1 MRENTYNKCMSKPP
15 LLYNQNLLPHRNEL
29 IKRSAL
35 LLALPTIASTLTM
48 AVYHFIYGEFI
59 FTGPVRN
66 EFWWIA
72 IMPFVVVNIT
82 ALYLLRIGRANVSA
96 LVLITF
102 WTISITSIILRFG
115 AQTFFPALLILPI
128 SAASLLFQRRSSLVL
143 AVISAI
149 VVGIS
154 AWLHMH
160 RPGFALYDYF
170 RNEVVIDTPQL
181 QLMTS
186 IAVGFWSSLF
196 LAVAAI
202 TSLLAAN
209 LQRSLQQSDAHAAAL
224 EALSEQLEQRVTVQT
239 ASLLAGEREKA
250 MLGERTRLAR
260 DIHDTLAQGLTG
272 IIVQLG
278 AAQQALHANHPDAN
292 EHLDLAARMARESLA
307 EARRSVWN
315 LRAEAL
321 ERGDLRHA
329 LNGLVDRF
337 RHPTIIA
344 SYEFEGVW
352 SPLPV
357 EIESA
362 LLRVAQES
370 LANVVRHSAADQ
382 VCVTL
387 RMHAKIVELEIR
399 DNGRGFGDALQ
410 RQSSAHAKFGVV
422 GMRERLVALNGDLHL
437 SDDDGA
443 VVLAR
448 APIPIYPDPLSVAD
462 GSAKECHL

>member
-1 MRENTYNKCMSKPP
+1 M
-15 LLYNQNLLPHRNEL
+15 
-29 IKRSAL
+29 
-35 LLALPTIASTLTM
+35 LALPTIASTLTM
-48 AVYHFIYGEFI
+48 AIYHFLYGEIVF
-59 FTGPVRN
+59 FGPERTQ
-66 EFWWIA
+66 FWWIA
-72 IMPFVVVNIT
+72 IVPFVVVNIT
-82 ALYLLRIGRANVSA
+82 ALWLLRIGRANVSA
-96 LVLITF
+96 LVLLTF
-102 WTISITSIILRFG
+102 WTISITSVILRFG

-128 SAASLLFQRRSSLVL
+128 AAGSLLFSRRSSLVL
-143 AVISAI
+143 AVISAV

-186 IAVGFWSSLF
+186 IAAGFWSSLY

-202 TSLLAAN
+202 TSLLASN
-209 LQRSLQQSDAHAAAL
+209 LQRSLQQSDAHATAL
-224 EALSEQLEQRVTVQT
+224 QELSEQLEQRVIDQT

-250 MLGERTRLAR
+250 MLAERTRLAR

-278 AAQQALHANHPDAN
+278 AAQQALRTNHPDAN

-337 RHPTIIA
+337 RHPTIMA
-344 SYEFEGVW
+344 SYEFEGAW

-382 VCVTL
+382 VSVTL
-387 RMHAKIVELEIR
+387 RMQDMTVELEIR
-399 DNGRGFGDALQ
+399 DNGRGFGEALQ
-410 RQSSAHAKFGVV
+410 RQTSAHAKFGVV
-422 GMRERLVALNGDLHL
+422 GMRERLVALNGDLQL
-437 SDDDGA
+437 IDDDGA
-443 VVLAR
+443 VVRAR
-448 APIPIYPDPLSVAD
+448 APIPLHVNPPSVA
-462 GSAKECHL
+462 AVTPKECRL

>member
-1 MRENTYNKCMSKPP
+1 MSKSTLP
-15 LLYNQNLLPHRNEL
+15 YNQNFSPHRSEL
-29 IKRSAL
+29 IKRSAF

-48 AVYHFIYGEFI
+48 AVYHFIYGEII
-59 FTGPVRN
+59 FTGPDRSQ
-66 EFWWIA
+66 FWWIA
-72 IMPFVVVNIT
+72 IVPFLVVNIT
-82 ALYLLRIGRANVSA
+82 AFWLLRIGRANVSA

-102 WTISITSIILRFG
+102 WTISITSMILRFG

-128 SAASLLFQRRSSLVL
+128 SAASLLFQRRSSLIL

-154 AWLHMH
+154 GWLHMN

-170 RNEVVIDTPQL
+170 RNVVVIDVTQL
-181 QLMTS
+181 RLMTS

-202 TSLLAAN
+202 TSLLASN
-209 LQRSLQQSDAHAAAL
+209 LQRSLQQSDAHATAL
-224 EALSEQLEQRVTVQT
+224 EELSEQLEQRVVDQT

-250 MLGERTRLAR
+250 MLAERTRLAR

-278 AAQQALHANHPDAN
+278 AAQQALRTNHPDAN

-337 RHPTIIA
+337 RHPTIMA
-344 SYEFEGVW
+344 SYEFEGEW

-387 RMHAKIVELEIR
+387 RMHEMLVELEIR
-399 DNGRGFGDALQ
+399 DNGRGFGDVLQ

-422 GMRERLVALNGDLHL
+422 GMRERLVALNGDLQL
-437 SDDDGA
+437 LDDDGA

-448 APIPIYPDPLSVAD
+448 APILLNPTPLGVAD
-462 GSAKECHL
+462 MPAKECLL

>member
-1 MRENTYNKCMSKPP
+1 
-15 LLYNQNLLPHRNEL
+15 
-29 IKRSAL
+29 
-35 LLALPTIASTLTM
+35 
-48 AVYHFIYGEFI
+48 
-59 FTGPVRN
+59 
-66 EFWWIA
+66 
-72 IMPFVVVNIT
+72 
-82 ALYLLRIGRANVSA
+82 
-96 LVLITF
+96 
-102 WTISITSIILRFG
+102 
-115 AQTFFPALLILPI
+115 
-128 SAASLLFQRRSSLVL
+128 L

-154 AWLHMH
+154 AWLHMN

-170 RNEVVIDTPQL
+170 RNTVVIDMSQL
-181 QLMTS
+181 RLMTS
-186 IAVGFWSSLF
+186 IAVGFWTSLF
-196 LAVAAI
+196 VAVAAI
-202 TSLLAAN
+202 TSLLASN
-209 LQRSLQQSDAHAAAL
+209 LQRSLQQSDAHATAL
-224 EALSEQLEQRVTVQT
+224 QELSEQLEQRVIDQT

-250 MLGERTRLAR
+250 MLAERTRLAR

-278 AAQQALHANHPDAN
+278 AAQQALRTNHPDAN

-337 RHPTIIA
+337 RHPTIMA
-344 SYEFEGVW
+344 SYEFEGEW

-382 VCVTL
+382 VSVTL
-387 RMHAKIVELEIR
+387 RMQDMMVELEIR
-399 DNGRGFGDALQ
+399 DNGRGFGEALQ
-410 RQSSAHAKFGVV
+410 RQTSAHAKFGVV
-422 GMRERLVALNGDLHL
+422 GMRERLVALNGDLQL
-437 SDDDGA
+437 VDDDGA
-443 VVLAR
+443 VVRAR
-448 APIPIYPDPLSVAD
+448 APIPLPVNPPSVA
-462 GSAKECHL
+462 AVTPKECRL

>member
-1 MRENTYNKCMSKPP
+1 MNNVTSNVNPFGS
-15 LLYNQNLLPHRNEL
+15 PHRNEL
-29 IKRSAL
+29 IKRSAV

-48 AVYHFIYGEFI
+48 AIYHFIYSESVFI
-59 FTGPVRN
+59 GLARTQM
-66 EFWWIA
+66 WWIA
-72 IMPFVVVNIT
+72 IIPFAVVNIT
-82 ALYLLRIGRANVSA
+82 ALLLLRIGRANVSA
-96 LVLITF
+96 LVLLTF
-102 WTISITSIILRFG
+102 WTISITSVILRFG

-128 SAASLLFQRRSSLVL
+128 AAGSLLFSRRSSLVL
-143 AVISAI
+143 AVISAV

-170 RNEVVIDTPQL
+170 RNEIVVDTTQL

-186 IAVGFWSSLF
+186 IAVGFWSSLY

-202 TSLLAAN
+202 TSLLAGN
-209 LQRSLQQSDAHAAAL
+209 LQWSLQQSDAHAVAL
-224 EALSEQLEQRVTVQT
+224 EELSEQLEQRVSDQT

-250 MLGERTRLAR
+250 MLAERTRLAR

-272 IIVQLG
+272 IIVQIG
-278 AAQQALHANHPDAN
+278 AAQQALRTNHPDAD

-337 RHPTIIA
+337 RHPTIMA
-344 SYEFEGVW
+344 SYEFEGEW

-382 VCVTL
+382 VSVTL
-387 RMHAKIVELEIR
+387 RMDDLTVELEIR
-399 DNGRGFGDALQ
+399 DNGRGFGEALQ
-410 RQSSAHAKFGVV
+410 RQCAAHAKFGVV
-422 GMRERLVALNGDLHL
+422 GMRERLVALNGDLQL
-437 SDDDGA
+437 IDDDGA
-443 VVLAR
+443 VVRAR
-448 APIPIYPDPLSVAD
+448 APSPAHENPPSVAD
-462 GSAKECHL
+462 VTPKACRL